1 MTKVIDQYSLDED
14 MGTDAYGCKIQVV
27 NTVELYLARHLKS
40 GEFYGIRNVSAERFA
55 SPQFFQPAISNESA
69 FTKYFSSGP
78 QKSVPHQSHKLC
90 EDAQDC

>member
-55 SPQFFQPAISNESA
+55 SP
-69 FTKYFSSGP
+69 
-78 QKSVPHQSHKLC
+78 
-90 EDAQDC
+90 

>member
-14 MGTDAYGCKIQVV
+14 MGTDAYGF
-27 NTVELYLARHLKS
+27 ELYLARHLKS

-69 FTKYFSSGP
+69 FTKYFSSDP